1 MKTKTK
7 TENEMDNIN
16 VDTLAA
22 DWLAIKAEEKALTAK
37 RHAIEEQLNAALE
50 AKDEGSISHKT
61 EGHKITLTQPV
72 SRKVDAII
80 WDKVAKKVPTHLHP
94 VNTVI
99 SADSAGCRYL
109 LANEPKLWAKIAPAF
124 ATRAGKIGVKVETL

>member
-1 MKTKTK
+1 
-7 TENEMDNIN
+7 MDNIN
-16 VDTLAA
+16 VDILAA
-22 DWLAIKAEEKALTAK
+22 DWLDIKAQEKALTAK

-72 SRKVDAII
+72 SRKVDPII
-80 WDKVAKKVPTHLHP
+80 WDKISRKIPSNVHP
-94 VNTVI
+94 VKTAV
-99 SADSAGCRYL
+99 SADAAGCRYL

-124 ATRAGKIGVKVETL
+124 ETKAGKVGVKIETL

>member
-1 MKTKTK
+1 
-7 TENEMDNIN
+7 MDNIN
-16 VDTLAA
+16 VDILAA
-22 DWLAIKAEEKALTAK
+22 DWLSIKAEEKALTAK
-37 RHAIEEQLNAALE
+37 RHAIEEQIAAALE
-50 AKDEGSISHKT
+50 VKDEGSISHKT
-61 EGHKITLTQPV
+61 EGHKVTLTQPV

-80 WDKVAKKVPTHLHP
+80 WDKVSRKIPTHLHP

-109 LANEPKLWAKIAPAF
+109 LSNEPKLWAKIAPAF

>member
-1 MKTKTK
+1 MKTK
-7 TENEMDNIN
+7 TENVMDNIN
-16 VDTLAA
+16 VDILAA
-22 DWLAIKAEEKALTAK
+22 DWLSIKAEEKALTAK

>member
-1 MKTKTK
+1 
-7 TENEMDNIN
+7 MDNIN
-16 VDTLAA
+16 VDILAA
-22 DWLAIKAEEKALTAK
+22 DWLVIKAEEKALTAK

-80 WDKVAKKVPTHLHP
+80 WDKVAKKIPTHLHP
-94 VNTVI
+94 VKTAI
-99 SADSAGCRYL
+99 SADAAGCRYL

-124 ATRAGKIGVKVETL
+124 ETKAGKIGVKIEVV

>member
-1 MKTKTK
+1 
-7 TENEMDNIN
+7 MDNIN
-16 VDTLAA
+16 LDILAA
-22 DWLAIKAEEKALTAK
+22 DWLVIKAEETALTKK
-37 RHAIEEQLNAALE
+37 RHAIEEQIAAALE
-50 AKDEGSISHKT
+50 AKSEGSISHKT

-80 WDKVAKKVPTHLHP
+80 WDKVSRKIPKPFHP
-94 VNTVI
+94 VKTVI

-124 ATRAGKIGVKVETL
+124 ATRAGKIGVKIETL

>member
-1 MKTKTK
+1 
-7 TENEMDNIN
+7 MDNIN
-16 VDTLAA
+16 VDILAA
-22 DWLAIKAEEKALTAK
+22 DWLSIKAEEKTLTAK

-61 EGHKITLTQPV
+61 EGHKVTLTQPV

-80 WDKVAKKVPTHLHP
+80 WDKVAKKIPTHLHP

>member
-1 MKTKTK
+1 MNERE
-7 TENEMDNIN
+7 TENVMDNIN
-16 VDTLAA
+16 LDILAA
-22 DWLAIKAEEKALTAK
+22 DWLVIKAEEKALTAK

-80 WDKVAKKVPTHLHP
+80 WDKVAKKIPTHLHP
-94 VNTVI
+94 VKTVI

-124 ATRAGKIGVKVETL
+124 ATRAGKIGVKIETL

>member
-1 MKTKTK
+1 
-7 TENEMDNIN
+7 MDNIN
-16 VDTLAA
+16 LDILAA
-22 DWLAIKAEEKALTAK
+22 DWLVIKAEETALTKK

-80 WDKVAKKVPTHLHP
+80 WDKVAKKIPTHLHP
-94 VNTVI
+94 VKTTV
-99 SADSAGCRYL
+99 SADAAGCRYL

-124 ATRAGKIGVKVETL
+124 ATRAGKIGVKIETL

>member
-1 MKTKTK
+1 
-7 TENEMDNIN
+7 MDNIN
-16 VDTLAA
+16 LDILAA
-22 DWLAIKAEEKALTAK
+22 DWLSIKAEETALTKK

-80 WDKVAKKVPTHLHP
+80 WDKVAKKIPTHLHP
-94 VNTVI
+94 VKTVI

-124 ATRAGKIGVKVETL
+124 ATRAGKIGVKIETL